1 MWLHSLLASWK
12 AGLSRRRRPQ
22 PRPARPH
29 SFRPRLEALEDRCV
43 PSTLNVTSNADTG
56 AAGTLRWAVGVANA
70 NPAGLDTIDILTTQP
85 IVLTQG
91 QLLLGGMR
99 TIEATAGRA
108 TISGN
113 GLSRVFQM
121 GSVNITLEDL
131 NITGGNAGAGN
142 GGAILMNF
150 GILTVTNCTLSG
162 NSASSGGAI
171 ANDGGFL
178 TVTNCTLSGNSAA
191 GDGGAIYSV
200 FKTGG
205 SPYDKDGLLRITS
218 CTLSSN
224 SAEYGGAIAVSA
236 ANTLVTGCAF
246 SNNSA
251 SVQGGA
257 IDGLTD
263 GPYYSYTSSWGT
275 IHISGSTFAGNTPD
289 SVYAGQ
295 GESVIY

>member
-1 MWLHSLLASWK
+1 MWLHSFLASWK

-22 PRPARPH
+22 PRPARPRG
-29 SFRPRLEALEDRCV
+29 FRPCLEALEDRCV

-56 AAGTLRWAVGVANA
+56 AVGTLRWAVGVANA
-70 NPAGLDTIDILTTQP
+70 NPAGLDTIDILTTKP
-85 IVLTQG
+85 IALTQG
-91 QLLLGGMR
+91 QLLLGGAR
-99 TIEATAGRA
+99 TIEATAGTA

-113 GLSRVFQM
+113 GLSRVFQ
-121 GSVNITLEDL
+121 VNDGGAVTLEDL

-142 GGAILMNF
+142 GGGILMNF
-150 GILTVTNCTLSG
+150 GLLTVTNCTLSG

-191 GDGGAIYSV
+191 VDGGAIYSV
-200 FKTGG
+200 FNRLGG
-205 SPYDKDGLLRITS
+205 PYDRDGLLRITD
-218 CTLSSN
+218 CTLSGN

-236 ANTLVTGCAF
+236 PISLVNGCAF
-246 SNNSA
+246 SDNSA

-257 IDGLTD
+257 IAGLTD
-263 GPYYSYTSSWGT
+263 GPFYIYTSSWRT
-275 IHISGSTFAGNTPD
+275 IRISSCTFAGNTPD

-295 GESVIY
+295 GEST